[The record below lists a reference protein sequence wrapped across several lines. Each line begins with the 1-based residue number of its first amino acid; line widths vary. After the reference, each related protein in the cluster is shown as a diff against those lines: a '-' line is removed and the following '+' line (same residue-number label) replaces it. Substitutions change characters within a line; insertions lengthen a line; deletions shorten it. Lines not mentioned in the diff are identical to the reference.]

1 MSVCPQFLCIRP
13 CKDNPQAP
21 SFSPPHMTSFGF
33 TEFISNIPEEIKVQS
48 LYCHEFRDKDIKKCG
63 TSGFISEN
71 SKNICEKVISNF
83 HLCIKNSKGLIYI
96 YFQKRGKLCE
106 INAEEVLKELFT
118 IHKYNCNVI
127 GEYNDIFLVILVC
140 CQPSHSTSNIAIE
153 NQRVKELEK
162 LSEEKIKKCI
172 KIELISTATR
182 LTFSSNNVYPFGI
195 NIVGG

>member
-13 CKDNPQAP
+13 CKDNPQAS
-21 SFSPPHMTSFGF
+21 SFSPPCMTSFGF
-33 TEFISNIPEEIKVQS
+33 KEFVSNIPEEIKVQS
-48 LYCHEFRDKDIKKCG
+48 LYCHEFKNKDIKKCG
-63 TSGFISEN
+63 TSGFLHMN
-71 SKNICEKVISNF
+71 NRNICEEVVSNF

-96 YFQKRGKLCE
+96 YFQQRGKLHGINPVE
-106 INAEEVLKELFT
+106 ILKKLTKIHQFNHNA
-118 IHKYNCNVI
+118 IDNDS
-127 GEYNDIFLVILVC
+127 DIFLVILVC
-140 CQPSHSTSNIAIE
+140 GQPSHSTSNIAIE

-182 LTFSSNNVYPFGI
+182 LTFSNNNVYPFGI